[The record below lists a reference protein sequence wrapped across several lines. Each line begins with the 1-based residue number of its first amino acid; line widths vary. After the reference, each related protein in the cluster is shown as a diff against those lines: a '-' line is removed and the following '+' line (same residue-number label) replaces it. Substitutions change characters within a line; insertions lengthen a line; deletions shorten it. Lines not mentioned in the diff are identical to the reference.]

1 MKNDYLSE
9 LEMRKKKLQK
19 LEKRLKKDIEK
30 APEDKIY
37 FFNARGN
44 AQFYRVEQGR
54 RRYLPAAEREKGCL
68 IVQRDYDKKLL
79 KLCQKEEEII
89 ERFLKDYRPDA
100 VEEFIQSL
108 TPARRAIIDV
118 KYELGERFLEQME
131 AYAAE
136 QYQRITNSY
145 PVADRFVTKRGEAVR
160 SKSELIIADLLADH
174 DLTYYYELPLEL
186 SGGAVAFPDFSIVD
200 QGSRKMVYWEH
211 FGLTD
216 DFNYSVKM
224 AAKLNAYER
233 SGIFPGENLIM
244 TMESRDCPLDVG
256 LVKAKIKK
264 YLVQ

>member
-1 MKNDYLSE
+1 MKKDCLPD
-9 LEMRKKKLQK
+9 LENRKRMLQK
-19 LEKRLKKDIEK
+19 LEKRLRKDIEK
-30 APEDKIY
+30 APKDKVY

-44 AQFYRVEQGR
+44 AQFYVIEQGR
-54 RRYLPAAEREKGCL
+54 RRYLPVAEREKGCL
-68 IVQRDYDKKLL
+68 IVQREYDEKLL

-100 VEEFIQSL
+100 IEEFIQSL
-108 TPARRAIIDV
+108 TPARRAIIDL
-118 KYELGERFLEQME
+118 KYESRERFLEQMA
-131 AYAAE
+131 AYATE
-136 QYQRITNSY
+136 QYQKITNNY
-145 PVADRFVTKRGEAVR
+145 PVSDRFITKRGEAVR
-160 SKSELIIADLLADH
+160 SKSELIIADLLADY

-186 SGGAVAFPDFSIVD
+186 SGGALVYPDFSIVN
-200 QGSRKMVYWEH
+200 QERREMVYWEH

-233 SGIFPGENLIM
+233 SGIFPGENLTI

-264 YLVQ
+264 YLMQ